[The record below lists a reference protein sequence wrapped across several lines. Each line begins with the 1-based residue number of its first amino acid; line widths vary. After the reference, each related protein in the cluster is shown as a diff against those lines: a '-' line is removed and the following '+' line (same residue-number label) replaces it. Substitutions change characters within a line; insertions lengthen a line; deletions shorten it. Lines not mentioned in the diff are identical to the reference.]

1 MVTNYYRKRL
11 IEKHHRIRRVM
22 IMRYF
27 LCFICPPLAI
37 FTTGKMGSFVLNL
50 ILSLLFWIPGVI
62 HAILVVN
69 EFYEDRRLRRYIRA
83 TRRRY

>member
-1 MVTNYYRKRL
+1 
-11 IEKHHRIRRVM
+11 M

-37 FTTGKMGSFVLNL
+37 FTTGKMGSFVLNI
-50 ILSLLFWIPGVI
+50 ILTLFLWIPGVI

-69 EFYEDRRLRRYIRA
+69 KFYDDRRYRRYMRVA
-83 TRRRY
+83 RRQY

>member
-1 MVTNYYRKRL
+1 
-11 IEKHHRIRRVM
+11 M

-27 LCFICPPLAI
+27 LCFLFPPAAI
-37 FTTGKMGSFVLNL
+37 LTTGKLGAL
-50 ILSLLFWIPGVI
+50 IFNIILTIFFWIPGVI

-69 EFYEDRRLRRYIRA
+69 KFYEDRRYGRLIRA